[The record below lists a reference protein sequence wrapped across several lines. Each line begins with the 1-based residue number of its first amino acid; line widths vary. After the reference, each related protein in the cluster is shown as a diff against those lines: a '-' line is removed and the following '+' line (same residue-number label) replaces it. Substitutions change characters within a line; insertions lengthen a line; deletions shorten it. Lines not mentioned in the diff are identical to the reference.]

1 MRTIKK
7 KLILF
12 PGARDLKLPVLHDG
26 LGPLLKRV
34 CVSVKREKKKPL
46 HTDEWAFA

>member
-12 PGARDLKLPVLHDG
+12 RGARDLKLPVLHDG
-26 LGPLLKRV
+26 LEPLLKRV
-34 CVSVKREKKKPL
+34 CVSIKEKKKTF